1 MKTKTESLKS
11 VEMANTEQVVLKKDV
26 RESEGYY
33 RRRFYAGVSGDT
45 IRVCEE
51 AMTLPQALTWKQEEE
66 ELYVAD
72 ESIRLSPKKV
82 EEEKPKTRSRRK
94 PKTESEKE
102 VGVEEEAE

>member
-11 VEMANTEQVVLKKDV
+11 VEMANTEKVILKKDV

-51 AMTLPQALTWKQEEE
+51 ALTLPQALTWKQEKE

-82 EEEKPKTRSRRK
+82 EQDKPKARARRK
-94 PKTESEKE
+94 PKTDVEKDVTE
-102 VGVEEEAE
+102 QETE